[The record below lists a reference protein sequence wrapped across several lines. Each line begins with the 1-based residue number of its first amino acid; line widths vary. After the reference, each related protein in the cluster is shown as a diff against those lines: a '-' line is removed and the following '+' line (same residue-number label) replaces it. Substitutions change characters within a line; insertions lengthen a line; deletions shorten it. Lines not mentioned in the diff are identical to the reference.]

1 MQHAAAFNVFARSPT
16 SLQDRVASA
25 QMWSV
30 LTAGCSLYRLY
41 HHYPTE
47 RNEPLYTG
55 SHAYDG
61 GEPPQ
66 LGMSPSK
73 AEFFRRQAEA
83 CCRKAIVV
91 EDIGQRLHWLEAAAR
106 WISLGREEGAL
117 PPRQLA
123 SGEDSTRDRIW
134 CS

>member
-1 MQHAAAFNVFARSPT
+1 
-16 SLQDRVASA
+16 
-25 QMWSV
+25 
-30 LTAGCSLYRLY
+30 
-41 HHYPTE
+41 
-47 RNEPLYTG
+47 
-55 SHAYDG
+55 
-61 GEPPQ
+61 
-66 LGMSPSK
+66 MSPSK

-91 EDIGQRLHWLEAAAR
+91 EDIGQRLHWLEAEAR